1 MIRRPPR
8 STRTDT
14 LFPYT
19 PLFRSGDAQI
29 LAVHRHARQH
39 LDPAEI
45 EIDPPPLAERCGW
58 HVDRACVGGGAGKV
72 ADAVVGVVAQAL
84 ELRQHGLRRCAA
96 AWLEGDGPRPL
107 DDARRRSSEEHTSE
121 TQSLM
126 R

>member
-1 MIRRPPR
+1 MRI
-8 STRTDT
+8 SDWSSDVCSSD
-14 LFPYT
+14 L
-19 PLFRSGDAQI
+19 
-29 LAVHRHARQH
+29 

-84 ELRQHGLRRCAA
+84 ELRQNGLRRCAA

-107 DDARRRSSEEHTSE
+107 DDARRRTRRGEARSAERRCGQGGGRTCRIRWMQH
-121 TQSLM
+121 
-126 R
+126 